1 MLKFRDVKDVK
12 VLLGES
18 FLFLYLK
25 LNRCLIASPQ

>member
-18 FLFLYLK
+18 FLFLYLD
-25 LNRCLIASPQ
+25 